1 MERVSE
7 IPRSVGVSVCL
18 VVAFARRASLG
29 ARDFLERRWFRD
41 GGTHLHESPGALSF
55 QTLGEDAALA
65 SPALR
70 AVPRKVTRASRFLKL
85 ANASAERAL
94 APSRVACEARDG
106 GDWGAATT
114 TGRCGLKSARFVS
127 LCPLEGAPDAA
138 LRRIASSGEGEKTRA
153 KVSVSLF
160 FPKRNAA
167 SHASNHS
174 SPRDWPWE
182 KSVKASARM
191 SKQSKSGKKIPL
203 LCGTETVSTRSN
215 NRDADEPERNV
226 AIVVDR
232 HATFSLYPRKVTHFR
247 ALGTF
252 SSRRQAPCLRRA
264 AR

>member
-1 MERVSE
+1 VRHTRGCVPEATWRTGYAPSAVVVVVAAAAAADAARRIRVGTEAGPVGGSERVERVSE

-29 ARDFLERRWFRD
+29 ARGFLERRWFRD

-127 LCPLEGAPDAA
+127 LCLSRGLPTRLYGELQAPGRRRKNAGQSFCEPLLPE
-138 LRRIASSGEGEKTRA
+138 
-153 KVSVSLF
+153 
-160 FPKRNAA
+160 RNAA

-191 SKQSKSGKKIPL
+191 SKQSKSGKKIPNGL
-203 LCGTETVSTRSN
+203 ANGDSF
-215 NRDADEPERNV
+215 D
-226 AIVVDR
+226 
-232 HATFSLYPRKVTHFR
+232 
-247 ALGTF
+247 
-252 SSRRQAPCLRRA
+252 
-264 AR
+264 